1 MFATWWVW
9 ALAGLVLAILEV
21 VAPTYIL
28 LGFAIGAGIVSLGLL
43 SGLLGGMAAAAYG
56 VALLIVT
63 FAILSLIAWLALR
76 AVFGKPGGTVQTFEN
91 DIND

>member
-1 MFATWWVW
+1 MFTAWWVW
-9 ALAGLVLAILEV
+9 ALAGLVFAILEV

-43 SGLLGGMAAAAYG
+43 TGLLGGMAATAYG
-56 VALLIVT
+56 VAWLIVT

-76 AVFGKPGGTVQTFEN
+76 AVFGKPGGTVQTFEK

>member
-1 MFATWWVW
+1 MFTAWWVW

-43 SGLLGGMAAAAYG
+43 TGLLGGMAATAYG
-56 VALLIVT
+56 VAWLIVT
-63 FAILSLIAWLALR
+63 FAILSLIAWLVLR
-76 AVFGKPGGTVQTFEN
+76 AVFGKPGGTVQTFEK

>member
-1 MFATWWVW
+1 MFTAWWVW

-43 SGLLGGMAAAAYG
+43 TGLLGGMAAANYG
-56 VALLIVT
+56 VAWLIVT

-76 AVFGKPGGTVQTFEN
+76 AVFGKPGGTVQTFEK

>member
-1 MFATWWVW
+1 MFTAWWVW

-43 SGLLGGMAAAAYG
+43 TGLLGGMAATAYG
-56 VALLIVT
+56 VAWLIVT
-63 FAILSLIAWLALR
+63 FAILSLIAWLLLR
-76 AVFGKPGGTVQTFEN
+76 AVFGKPGGTVQTFEK

>member
-1 MFATWWVW
+1 MFTAWWVW

-43 SGLLGGMAAAAYG
+43 TGLLGGMAATAYG
-56 VALLIVT
+56 GAWLIVT
-63 FAILSLIAWLALR
+63 FAILSLIAWLVLR
-76 AVFGKPGGTVQTFEN
+76 AVFGKPGGTVQTFEK

>member
-1 MFATWWVW
+1 MFTAWWVW

-43 SGLLGGMAAAAYG
+43 TGLLGGMAAATYG
-56 VALLIVT
+56 VAWLIVT

-76 AVFGKPGGTVQTFEN
+76 AIFGKPGGTVQTFEK

>member
-1 MFATWWVW
+1 MFAAWWVW

-43 SGLLGGMAAAAYG
+43 TGLLGGMAATAYG
-56 VALLIVT
+56 VAWLIVT

-76 AVFGKPGGTVQTFEN
+76 AVFGKPGGTVQTFEK

>member
-1 MFATWWVW
+1 MFTAWWVW

-43 SGLLGGMAAAAYG
+43 TGLLGGMAATAYG
-56 VALLIVT
+56 VAWLIVT

-76 AVFGKPGGTVQTFEN
+76 AVFGKPGGTVQTFEK